1 MAPNA
6 PQAALGMIFFTFSAA
21 AALTVWVL
29 RRTDPL
35 TTAIGGCLSVLPTAV
50 LTLSGL
56 HGAGLP
62 TVYGGAALAGAAF
75 GAVSRGVLR
84 TLLDSLDEQHRA
96 ATLRHPA
103 LRAQDHLARLR
114 RHRRTPRCS
123 GPHRARRVTSPN

>member
-1 MAPNA
+1 MRLVAPNA

-62 TVYGGAALAGAAF
+62 TVYGGAALAAQPSAPSREACF
-75 GAVSRGVLR
+75 GRSSTRSTSSTA
-84 TLLDSLDEQHRA
+84 
-96 ATLRHPA
+96 P
-103 LRAQDHLARLR
+103 R
-114 RHRRTPRCS
+114 RWPPT
-123 GPHRARRVTSPN
+123 TF